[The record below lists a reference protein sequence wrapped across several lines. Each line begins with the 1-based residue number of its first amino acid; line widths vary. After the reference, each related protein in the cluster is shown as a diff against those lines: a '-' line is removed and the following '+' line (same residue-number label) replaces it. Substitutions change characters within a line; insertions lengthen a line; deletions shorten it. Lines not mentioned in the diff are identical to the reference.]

1 MNSIMRR
8 QQIENDKV
16 ILDNM
21 IKNANNNLNKD
32 LDTITQVLDKH
43 NDLLSF
49 IEIMKI
55 YEFYKWSDIKRLY
68 SEIKKQ
74 VTKDSKLFLNIVRFY
89 GDIISYYPE
98 NDMNK
103 MNSTIKNIKN
113 DHDSVLLHFNLLR
126 KKHKDTKIKCGGYIR
141 SNDIT
146 IIYNIVPEIIPLI
159 IKLYKNYIDIKMINK
174 QYYHLR
180 TKKMN
185 LISQINHIQYQINNK
200 KLNN

>member
-1 MNSIMRR
+1 MDSIIRR

-16 ILDNM
+16 TLDSM
-21 IKNANNNLNKD
+21 IKNAIDNLNKD
-32 LDTITQVLDKH
+32 LNTITQVLDKH

-55 YEFYKWSDIKRLY
+55 YEFYKWTDIKKSY

-98 NDMNK
+98 NAINK
-103 MNSTIKNIKN
+103 MNSTIKNIK
-113 DHDSVLLHFNLLR
+113 DEHDSVLLHFNLLR
-126 KKHKDTKIKCGGYIR
+126 KKHKETKNKCGGYMR
-141 SNDIT
+141 SNEIT
-146 IIYNIVPEIIPLI
+146 KIYDIVPEITPLI
-159 IKLYKNYIDIKMINK
+159 TKLYKNYIDIKMINK
-174 QYYHLR
+174 QYYYLR

-185 LISQINHIQYQINNK
+185 LISQINQIQYQITRKN
-200 KLNN
+200 

>member
-141 SNDIT
+141 SNYIK
-146 IIYNIVPEIIPLI
+146 IILI
-159 IKLYKNYIDIKMINK
+159 LK
-174 QYYHLR
+174 
-180 TKKMN
+180 
-185 LISQINHIQYQINNK
+185 
-200 KLNN
+200 